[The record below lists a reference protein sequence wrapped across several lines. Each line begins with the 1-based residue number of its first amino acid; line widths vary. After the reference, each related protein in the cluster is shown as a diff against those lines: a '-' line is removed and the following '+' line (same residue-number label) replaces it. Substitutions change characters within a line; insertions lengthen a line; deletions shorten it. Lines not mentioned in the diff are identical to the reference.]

1 MQSRLLTVTFL
12 KTQQYF
18 PLISHYEK
26 RLQFLQKTTQS
37 PITTSLTLFPML
49 SSSPTTLYQAANNL
63 EKNKSR
69 GKVGKS
75 LLCKYYYF
83 NMNTTY
89 TEREISFEILYEYQ

>member
-1 MQSRLLTVTFL
+1 MKKGYSSY
-12 KTQQYF
+12 K
-18 PLISHYEK
+18 
-26 RLQFLQKTTQS
+26 KTTQS

-89 TEREISFEILYEYQ
+89 TEQEISFEILYEYQQYLLTVECQNL

>member
-1 MQSRLLTVTFL
+1 
-12 KTQQYF
+12 
-18 PLISHYEK
+18 
-26 RLQFLQKTTQS
+26 
-37 PITTSLTLFPML
+37 ML

-89 TEREISFEILYEYQ
+89 TEQEISFEILYEYQHYLLTVECQNLWGILIL